1 LHHVPFDISIHSLHT
16 IFVECKDRSG
26 ECHRKGSVWDE
37 KAEGQCIKMKCT
49 LKDGIYSADPI
60 EQSKSYSVIID
71 MKEKLEDIILKSDQK
86 R

>member
-1 LHHVPFDISIHSLHT
+1 
-16 IFVECKDRSG
+16 
-26 ECHRKGSVWDE
+26 
-37 KAEGQCIKMKCT
+37 MKCT

-60 EQSKSYSVIID
+60 GQSKSYSVIID

>member
-1 LHHVPFDISIHSLHT
+1 
-16 IFVECKDRSG
+16 
-26 ECHRKGSVWDE
+26 
-37 KAEGQCIKMKCT
+37 MKCT